1 MKNVNNNEISI
12 SNIHINKIN
21 QDQKDN
27 EFYIIKNIQ
36 ILKSILKKILI

>member
-1 MKNVNNNEISI
+1 MKNVNNNEILI

-21 QDQKDN
+21 QKQKDN